1 MNVTKNQIDDLNA
14 TIKIQ
19 LDKDDYATRVSDAL
33 KDYQKKAVIDGF
45 RKGKTPFGII
55 KKMYGKA
62 VLIEEINKLIGESL
76 SNYIQENDLN
86 ILGEPLPSETEQKEL
101 NLDEES
107 FEFVY
112 DIALSPAM
120 NVKLSKREKVPYY
133 IIKVDDEMIDKQIE
147 SICKSNGE
155 LTPVDTIE
163 GSEYVKGELI
173 ELGEDG
179 KPKEG
184 GIHVED
190 ASLSVEH
197 MKDEEQVKV
206 FTGKQAGN
214 EVIFNPS
221 KAYPNKT
228 DYAALLQISKEEAEH
243 VTSDF
248 CFIIS
253 EIKRYVE
260 AEVNQALFDKVYGE
274 GNVKS
279 VEEFRARVKEDLA
292 KQFKAHSEYRLTV
305 DARDKMLKKNEDVVL
320 PEAFLKRW
328 MLATNKELTQEA
340 VDKDFD
346 SYRDEFKWQLIKGD
360 MIKENNIKV
369 EDEDMKVV
377 GREVAA
383 AQLQQYGLYGLSDEQ
398 LDGFAVRLL
407 ENEKQ
412 RASLYDR
419 ALENKIFSV
428 IKEGVKLE
436 EQEISMDD
444 FGSGYSSLN
453 TLKDLD
459 IAELKLD
466 KEFLSEQSTS
476 PRGQVVIESIIH
488 LAKALS
494 ITTVAEGIE
503 NEVQLRFLQSVSCD
517 IGQGYYFAKPMPADE
532 FEERILGH
540 V

>member
-19 LDKDDYATRVSDAL
+19 LDKEDYATRVSDAL

-101 NLDEES
+101 NLDEEN

-112 DIALSPAM
+112 DIALAPVM

-155 LTPVDTIE
+155 LISVDTIE

-197 MKDEEQVKV
+197 MKAEEQVKIFV
-206 FTGKQAGN
+206 GKQVGN

-260 AEVNQALFDKVYGE
+260 AEVNQALFDKIYGE

-292 KQFKAHSEYRLTV
+292 KQFRAHSEYRLTV

-340 VDKDFD
+340 VDKDFN

-369 EDEDMKVV
+369 EDEDMKAV

-436 EQEISMDD
+436 EQEISMED
-444 FGSGYSSLN
+444 FG
-453 TLKDLD
+453 
-459 IAELKLD
+459 KL
-466 KEFLSEQSTS
+466 
-476 PRGQVVIESIIH
+476 
-488 LAKALS
+488 
-494 ITTVAEGIE
+494 
-503 NEVQLRFLQSVSCD
+503 
-517 IGQGYYFAKPMPADE
+517 
-532 FEERILGH
+532 FEK
-540 V
+540 

>member
-19 LDKDDYATRVSDAL
+19 LDKEDYATRVSDAL

-101 NLDEES
+101 NLDEEN

-112 DIALSPAM
+112 DIALAPVM

-155 LTPVDTIE
+155 LISVDTIE

-197 MKDEEQVKV
+197 MKDEEQVKIFV
-206 FTGKQAGN
+206 GKQVGN

-260 AEVNQALFDKVYGE
+260 AEVNQALFDKIYGE

-436 EQEISMDD
+436 EQEISMED
-444 FGSGYSSLN
+444 FG
-453 TLKDLD
+453 
-459 IAELKLD
+459 KL
-466 KEFLSEQSTS
+466 
-476 PRGQVVIESIIH
+476 
-488 LAKALS
+488 
-494 ITTVAEGIE
+494 
-503 NEVQLRFLQSVSCD
+503 
-517 IGQGYYFAKPMPADE
+517 
-532 FEERILGH
+532 FEK
-540 V
+540 

>member
-19 LDKDDYATRVSDAL
+19 LDKEDYATRVSDAL

-101 NLDEES
+101 NLDEEN

-112 DIALSPAM
+112 DIALAPVM

-155 LTPVDTIE
+155 LISVDTIE
-163 GSEYVKGELI
+163 GAEYVKGELI

-197 MKDEEQVKV
+197 MKDEEQVKIFV
-206 FTGKQAGN
+206 GKQVGN

-260 AEVNQALFDKVYGE
+260 AEVNQALFDKIYGE

-292 KQFKAHSEYRLTV
+292 KQFRAHSEYRLTV

-340 VDKDFD
+340 VDKDFN

-369 EDEDMKVV
+369 EDEDMKAV

-436 EQEISMDD
+436 EQEISMED
-444 FGSGYSSLN
+444 FG
-453 TLKDLD
+453 
-459 IAELKLD
+459 KL
-466 KEFLSEQSTS
+466 
-476 PRGQVVIESIIH
+476 
-488 LAKALS
+488 
-494 ITTVAEGIE
+494 
-503 NEVQLRFLQSVSCD
+503 
-517 IGQGYYFAKPMPADE
+517 
-532 FEERILGH
+532 FEK
-540 V
+540 

>member
-33 KDYQKKAVIDGF
+33 KDYQKRAVIDGF

-101 NLDEES
+101 NLDEEN

-112 DIALSPAM
+112 DIALAPVM

-155 LTPVDTIE
+155 LISVDTIE

-197 MKDEEQVKV
+197 MKDEEQVKIFV
-206 FTGKQAGN
+206 GKQVGN

-260 AEVNQALFDKVYGE
+260 AEVNQALFDKIYGE

-292 KQFKAHSEYRLTV
+292 KQFRAHSEYRLTV

-340 VDKDFD
+340 VDKDFN

-369 EDEDMKVV
+369 EDEDMKAV

-436 EQEISMDD
+436 EQEISMED
-444 FGSGYSSLN
+444 FG
-453 TLKDLD
+453 
-459 IAELKLD
+459 KL
-466 KEFLSEQSTS
+466 
-476 PRGQVVIESIIH
+476 
-488 LAKALS
+488 
-494 ITTVAEGIE
+494 
-503 NEVQLRFLQSVSCD
+503 
-517 IGQGYYFAKPMPADE
+517 
-532 FEERILGH
+532 FEK
-540 V
+540 

>member
-101 NLDEES
+101 NLDEEN

-112 DIALSPAM
+112 DIALAPVM

-155 LTPVDTIE
+155 LISVDTIE

-197 MKDEEQVKV
+197 MKDEEQVKIFV
-206 FTGKQAGN
+206 GKQVGN

-260 AEVNQALFDKVYGE
+260 AEVNQALFDKIYGE

-292 KQFKAHSEYRLTV
+292 KQFRAHSEYRLTV

-320 PEAFLKRW
+320 PETFLKRW

-360 MIKENNIKV
+360 MIKENSIKV
-369 EDEDMKVV
+369 EDEDMKAV

-444 FGSGYSSLN
+444 FG
-453 TLKDLD
+453 
-459 IAELKLD
+459 KL
-466 KEFLSEQSTS
+466 
-476 PRGQVVIESIIH
+476 
-488 LAKALS
+488 
-494 ITTVAEGIE
+494 
-503 NEVQLRFLQSVSCD
+503 
-517 IGQGYYFAKPMPADE
+517 
-532 FEERILGH
+532 FEK
-540 V
+540 

>member
-1 MNVTKNQIDDLNA
+1 MNVIKNQIDDLNA
-14 TIKIQ
+14 TLKIQ
-19 LDKDDYATRVSDAL
+19 LDKDDYATRVNDAL
-33 KDYQKKAVIDGF
+33 KEYQKKAVIDGF

-86 ILGEPLPSETEQKEL
+86 ILGEPLPSETEQKEI
-101 NLDEES
+101 NLDEEN

-112 DIALSPAM
+112 DIALAPAM

-133 IIKVDDEMIDKQIE
+133 IINVDEEMIDKQIE

-155 LTPVDTIE
+155 MTTVDTIE
-163 GSEYVKGELI
+163 GTEYVKGELI

-190 ASLSVEH
+190 ASLSLAH
-197 MKDEEQVKV
+197 MKDEEQQKAFVGKKV
-206 FTGKQAGN
+206 GN

-228 DYAALLQISKEEAEH
+228 DYAALLQVNKEEAEH
-243 VTSDF
+243 ITSDF

-274 GNVKS
+274 GKVNS
-279 VEEFRARVKEDLA
+279 VDEFRARVKEDLA
-292 KQFKAHSEYRLTV
+292 KQFKSHSEYRFTI

-346 SYRDEFKWQLIKGD
+346 SYRDEFKWQLIKSD
-360 MIKENNIKV
+360 MVKENNIKV
-369 EDEDMKVV
+369 GEEDLKAL
-377 GREVAA
+377 GREIAA

-398 LDGFAVRLL
+398 LDGFAARLL

-412 RASLYDR
+412 HANLYER
-419 ALENKIFSV
+419 ALETKTFEI

-436 EQEISMDD
+436 EQEISMED
-444 FGSGYSSLN
+444 FG
-453 TLKDLD
+453 
-459 IAELKLD
+459 KL
-466 KEFLSEQSTS
+466 
-476 PRGQVVIESIIH
+476 
-488 LAKALS
+488 
-494 ITTVAEGIE
+494 
-503 NEVQLRFLQSVSCD
+503 
-517 IGQGYYFAKPMPADE
+517 
-532 FEERILGH
+532 FEK
-540 V
+540 

>member
-163 GSEYVKGELI
+163 GSENVKGELI

-436 EQEISMDD
+436 EQEISMED
-444 FGSGYSSLN
+444 FG
-453 TLKDLD
+453 
-459 IAELKLD
+459 KL
-466 KEFLSEQSTS
+466 
-476 PRGQVVIESIIH
+476 
-488 LAKALS
+488 
-494 ITTVAEGIE
+494 
-503 NEVQLRFLQSVSCD
+503 
-517 IGQGYYFAKPMPADE
+517 
-532 FEERILGH
+532 FEK
-540 V
+540 

>member
-19 LDKDDYATRVSDAL
+19 LDKEDYATRVSDAL

-101 NLDEES
+101 NLDEEN

-112 DIALSPAM
+112 DIALAPVM

-155 LTPVDTIE
+155 LISVDTIE

-197 MKDEEQVKV
+197 MKDEEQVKIFV
-206 FTGKQAGN
+206 GKQVGN

-260 AEVNQALFDKVYGE
+260 AEVNQALFDKIYGE

-292 KQFKAHSEYRLTV
+292 KQFRAHSEYRLTV

-340 VDKDFD
+340 VDKDFN

-369 EDEDMKVV
+369 EDEYMKAV

-436 EQEISMDD
+436 EQEISMED
-444 FGSGYSSLN
+444 FG
-453 TLKDLD
+453 
-459 IAELKLD
+459 KL
-466 KEFLSEQSTS
+466 
-476 PRGQVVIESIIH
+476 
-488 LAKALS
+488 
-494 ITTVAEGIE
+494 
-503 NEVQLRFLQSVSCD
+503 
-517 IGQGYYFAKPMPADE
+517 
-532 FEERILGH
+532 FEK
-540 V
+540 

>member
-19 LDKDDYATRVSDAL
+19 LDKEDYATRVSDAL

-101 NLDEES
+101 NLDEEN

-112 DIALSPAM
+112 DIALAPVM

-155 LTPVDTIE
+155 LISVDTIE

-197 MKDEEQVKV
+197 MKDEEQVKIFV
-206 FTGKQAGN
+206 GKQVGN

-260 AEVNQALFDKVYGE
+260 AEVNQALFDKIYGE

-340 VDKDFD
+340 VDKDFN

-369 EDEDMKVV
+369 EDEGMKAV

-436 EQEISMDD
+436 EQEISMED
-444 FGSGYSSLN
+444 FG
-453 TLKDLD
+453 
-459 IAELKLD
+459 KL
-466 KEFLSEQSTS
+466 
-476 PRGQVVIESIIH
+476 
-488 LAKALS
+488 
-494 ITTVAEGIE
+494 
-503 NEVQLRFLQSVSCD
+503 
-517 IGQGYYFAKPMPADE
+517 
-532 FEERILGH
+532 FEK
-540 V
+540 

>member
-120 NVKLSKREKVPYY
+120 NVKLSKRDKVPYY
-133 IIKVDDEMIDKQIE
+133 ISKVDDEMIDKQIE

-436 EQEISMDD
+436 EQEISMED
-444 FGSGYSSLN
+444 FG
-453 TLKDLD
+453 
-459 IAELKLD
+459 KL
-466 KEFLSEQSTS
+466 
-476 PRGQVVIESIIH
+476 
-488 LAKALS
+488 
-494 ITTVAEGIE
+494 
-503 NEVQLRFLQSVSCD
+503 
-517 IGQGYYFAKPMPADE
+517 
-532 FEERILGH
+532 FEK
-540 V
+540 

>member
-33 KDYQKKAVIDGF
+33 KEYQKKAVIDGF
-45 RKGKTPFGII
+45 RKGKTPFGMI

-76 SNYIQENDLN
+76 SNYIQENDLH
-86 ILGEPLPSETEQKEL
+86 ILGEPLPSETDQKEL
-101 NLDEES
+101 NLDEEN

-133 IIKVDDEMIDKQIE
+133 VIKVDDEMIDKQIE
-147 SICKSNGE
+147 SICKNNGE

-173 ELGEDG
+173 ELGADG
-179 KPKEG
+179 KPKEN
-184 GIHVED
+184 GIHIED
-190 ASLSVEH
+190 ASLSVAH
-197 MKDEEQVKV
+197 MKDEEQVKA

-228 DYAALLQISKEEAEH
+228 DYAALLQVNKEEAEKI
-243 VTSDF
+243 TSDF

-253 EIKRYVE
+253 EIKRYVD
-260 AEVNQALFDKVYGE
+260 AEVNQALFDKLYGE
-274 GNVKS
+274 GNIKS
-279 VEEFRARVKEDLA
+279 VEEFRVRVKEELA

-305 DARDKMLKKNEDVVL
+305 DARDKMLKKNEDIVL

-328 MLATNKELTQEA
+328 MLATNKELTREA

-346 SYRDEFKWQLIKGD
+346 AYRDEFKWQMIKGD
-360 MIKENNIKV
+360 MIKENNLRV
-369 EDEDMKVV
+369 EDEDMKAV

-419 ALENKIFSV
+419 ALENKIFNV

-436 EQEISMDD
+436 EQEISMED
-444 FGSGYSSLN
+444 FG
-453 TLKDLD
+453 
-459 IAELKLD
+459 KL
-466 KEFLSEQSTS
+466 
-476 PRGQVVIESIIH
+476 
-488 LAKALS
+488 
-494 ITTVAEGIE
+494 
-503 NEVQLRFLQSVSCD
+503 
-517 IGQGYYFAKPMPADE
+517 
-532 FEERILGH
+532 FEK
-540 V
+540 

>member
-33 KDYQKKAVIDGF
+33 KEYQKKAVIDGF

-76 SNYIQENDLN
+76 SNFIQENDLH
-86 ILGEPLPSETEQKEL
+86 ILGEPLPSETDQKEL
-101 NLDEES
+101 NLDAES

-112 DIALSPAM
+112 DIAMAPVM

-133 IIKVDDEMIDKQIE
+133 IIKVDEEMIDKQVE
-147 SICKSNGE
+147 SICKNNGE
-155 LTPVDTIE
+155 LSPVDVIE

-184 GIHVED
+184 GIRVED
-190 ASLSVEH
+190 ASLSLAH
-197 MKDEEQVKV
+197 MKDEEQVK
-206 FTGKQAGN
+206 FFEGKKAGN
-214 EVIFNPS
+214 EVVFNPS

-228 DYAALLQISKEEAEH
+228 DYAALLQVNKEEAEH
-243 VTSDF
+243 ITSDF

-253 EIKRYVE
+253 EVKRYID

-328 MLATNKELTQEA
+328 MLATNENMTPEA
-340 VDKDFD
+340 VEQDFNA
-346 SYRDEFKWQLIKGD
+346 YRDEFKWQLIKGD
-360 MIKENNIKV
+360 MIKDNNLRV
-369 EDEDMKVV
+369 EDEDMKAV

-398 LDGFAVRLL
+398 LDGFAARLL

-412 RASLYDR
+412 RSSLYDR
-419 ALENKIFSV
+419 ALENKIFDT
-428 IKEGVKLE
+428 IKESVKLE

-444 FGSGYSSLN
+444 FG
-453 TLKDLD
+453 
-459 IAELKLD
+459 KL
-466 KEFLSEQSTS
+466 
-476 PRGQVVIESIIH
+476 
-488 LAKALS
+488 
-494 ITTVAEGIE
+494 
-503 NEVQLRFLQSVSCD
+503 
-517 IGQGYYFAKPMPADE
+517 
-532 FEERILGH
+532 FEKK
-540 V
+540 

>member
-33 KDYQKKAVIDGF
+33 KDYQKRAVIDGF

-197 MKDEEQVKV
+197 MKDEEQVKI

-228 DYAALLQISKEEAEH
+228 DYAALLQVSKEEAEH
-243 VTSDF
+243 ITSDF

-292 KQFKAHSEYRLTV
+292 KQYEAHSEYRVTV

-320 PEAFLKRW
+320 PETFLKRW

-360 MIKENNIKV
+360 MIKENSIKV
-369 EDEDMKVV
+369 EDEDMKAV

-436 EQEISMDD
+436 EQEIYMDD
-444 FGSGYSSLN
+444 FG
-453 TLKDLD
+453 
-459 IAELKLD
+459 KL
-466 KEFLSEQSTS
+466 
-476 PRGQVVIESIIH
+476 
-488 LAKALS
+488 
-494 ITTVAEGIE
+494 
-503 NEVQLRFLQSVSCD
+503 
-517 IGQGYYFAKPMPADE
+517 
-532 FEERILGH
+532 FEK
-540 V
+540 

>member
-1 MNVTKNQIDDLNA
+1 
-14 TIKIQ
+14 
-19 LDKDDYATRVSDAL
+19 
-33 KDYQKKAVIDGF
+33 
-45 RKGKTPFGII
+45 
-55 KKMYGKA
+55 
-62 VLIEEINKLIGESL
+62 
-76 SNYIQENDLN
+76 
-86 ILGEPLPSETEQKEL
+86 
-101 NLDEES
+101 
-107 FEFVY
+107 
-112 DIALSPAM
+112 M

-197 MKDEEQVKV
+197 MKDEEQVKI
-206 FTGKQAGN
+206 FIGKQAGN

-228 DYAALLQISKEEAEH
+228 DYAALLQVSKEEAEH
-243 VTSDF
+243 ITSDF

-320 PEAFLKRW
+320 PETFLKRW

-360 MIKENNIKV
+360 MIKENSIKV
-369 EDEDMKVV
+369 EDEDMKAV

-444 FGSGYSSLN
+444 FG
-453 TLKDLD
+453 
-459 IAELKLD
+459 KL
-466 KEFLSEQSTS
+466 
-476 PRGQVVIESIIH
+476 
-488 LAKALS
+488 
-494 ITTVAEGIE
+494 
-503 NEVQLRFLQSVSCD
+503 
-517 IGQGYYFAKPMPADE
+517 
-532 FEERILGH
+532 FEK
-540 V
+540 

>member
-19 LDKDDYATRVSDAL
+19 LDKEDYATRVSDAL

-101 NLDEES
+101 NLDEEN

-112 DIALSPAM
+112 DIALAPVM

-155 LTPVDTIE
+155 LISVDTIE

-197 MKDEEQVKV
+197 MKDEEQVKIFV
-206 FTGKQAGN
+206 GKQVGN

-260 AEVNQALFDKVYGE
+260 AEVNQALFDKIYGE

-340 VDKDFD
+340 VDKDFN

-369 EDEDMKVV
+369 EDEDMKAV

-436 EQEISMDD
+436 EQEISMED
-444 FGSGYSSLN
+444 FG
-453 TLKDLD
+453 
-459 IAELKLD
+459 KL
-466 KEFLSEQSTS
+466 
-476 PRGQVVIESIIH
+476 
-488 LAKALS
+488 
-494 ITTVAEGIE
+494 
-503 NEVQLRFLQSVSCD
+503 
-517 IGQGYYFAKPMPADE
+517 
-532 FEERILGH
+532 FEK
-540 V
+540 